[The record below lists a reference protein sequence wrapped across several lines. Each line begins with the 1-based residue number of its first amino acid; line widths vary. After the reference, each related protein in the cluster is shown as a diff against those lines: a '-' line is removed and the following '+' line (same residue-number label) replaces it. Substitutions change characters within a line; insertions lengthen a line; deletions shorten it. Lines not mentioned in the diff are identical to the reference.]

1 MANIDLN
8 SMDLSELKSL
18 RKDVDAA
25 IKTFEDRKKKAALAE
40 LEAKAAEM
48 GFSLNDLT
56 GSGGGRGRKVNP
68 PKYRHPE
75 NDALTWSG
83 RGRQP
88 DWYKEQVSKGTAPE
102 DLLIVKPR

>member
-1 MANIDLN
+1 MTDLN
-8 SMDLSELKSL
+8 SLSLEELKKL

-25 IKTFEDRKKKAALAE
+25 IRSFEDRKKKAALAE
-40 LEAKAAEM
+40 LEAKAAEL

-56 GSGGGRGRKVNP
+56 GGSGRTRKVNP

-75 NDALTWSG
+75 DPTQTWSG

-88 DWYKEQVSKGTAPE
+88 EWFKELVSSGTDP
-102 DLLIVKPR
+102 DSLLIIKA

>member
-1 MANIDLN
+1 MTDLN
-8 SMDLSELKSL
+8 NMSLEDLKKL

-25 IKTFEDRKKKAALAE
+25 IRSFEDRKKKAALAE
-40 LEAKAAEM
+40 LEAKAAEL

-56 GSGGGRGRKVNP
+56 GSSSRGRKVNP

-75 NDALTWSG
+75 NPALTWSG

-88 DWYKEQVSKGTAPE
+88 EWYKDLVGGGTDP
-102 DLLIVKPR
+102 DSLLIAKG